1 MVQKVRRSTVA
12 LGVALLAM
20 AFGACHPASPPVT
33 DTAAPAPAVATAA
46 PAPATSSPA
55 AVVAPAP
62 TAATSPAPPQPTEE
76 AAMAESKTTPPSDS
90 AAASAVP
97 TDPSEVHRI
106 SLEQANALREA
117 GTGVIVDV
125 RDQTSYDMGH
135 VKGAIHIAYADLAQ
149 HLAELPRDKP
159 IVTYCA

>member
-1 MVQKVRRSTVA
+1 MVRRSTWS
-12 LGVALLAM
+12 LGAALLAM
-20 AFGACHPASPPVT
+20 ACGACHPANPPANET
-33 DTAAPAPAVATAA
+33 AAAPAPAAAAAAPTTAA
-46 PAPATSSPA
+46 PATTASSPA
-55 AVVAPAP
+55 PAAAPSP
-62 TAATSPAPPQPTEE
+62 AAQPAPPAEE
-76 AAMAESKTTPPSDS
+76 IAMAESKTAPPPEPG
-90 AAASAVP
+90 AGTAVP
-97 TDPSEVHRI
+97 SDPSEVRRI

-125 RDQTSYDMGH
+125 RDQGSYDMAH